1 MKKQARLQSENVFKS
16 QTDKVLDTLGNVDST
31 AGSQAISTE
40 VQPDKQKVPSDFT
53 RKLTFQIRDSI
64 YQRLKDR
71 HYLLDKQLGTNAP
84 DREVIVEEAI
94 AALLDKMDAGEDLGE
109 AIAHRQ
115 RIRQQ
120 ELESGAL
127 INPSSRRK
135 K

>member
-31 AGSQAISTE
+31 AGSQAISTA
-40 VQPDKQKVPSDFT
+40 VQPDRQKAPSDFT
-53 RKLTFQIRDSI
+53 RKLTFQIRDSV
-64 YQRLKDR
+64 YQQLKDR
-71 HYLLDKQLGTNAP
+71 HHILGKQWGDNAP

-120 ELESGAL
+120 ELEAGTL
-127 INPSSRRK
+127 INPSSRKRK
-135 K
+135 